1 MQAMKEAGA
10 SRSIRRAGPSGTPP
24 RADKVSG
31 RKALAGEI
39 EGTGM
44 AGDNDLSSPAARLIS
59 PDVRERYLE
68 LSRNKAKA
76 CSCCGA
82 EAGGGGEKFKV
93 CSTCRRKAYCSAA
106 CQHQDW
112 KEGGHKRSC
121 RPQKDFR
128 TDDVVVAVGI
138 QSKPELNGQLM
149 VVVGPASEGR
159 LQVMDASG
167 KSISL
172 HADKLRLVVPVEERE
187 DVAVCCSLSWRD
199 STD

>member
-1 MQAMKEAGA
+1 MQAMNEAGVSWSFEREA
-10 SRSIRRAGPSGTPP
+10 GHGTWPPPAEVTGAKTPSGEIAGPSEQKP
-24 RADKVSG
+24 
-31 RKALAGEI
+31 
-39 EGTGM
+39 
-44 AGDNDLSSPAARLIS
+44 SSPAPRLIS
-59 PDVRERYLE
+59 PSFRERYLE
-68 LSRNKAKA
+68 LSRNKTKA
-76 CSCCGA
+76 TCSCCGA
-82 EAGGGGEKFKV
+82 EAAAEGGGKKFKV

-128 TDDVVVAVGI
+128 ADDVVVAEGI

-149 VVVGPASEGR
+149 VVVGSASEGR
-159 LQVMDASG
+159 WQVIVDASG

-187 DVAVCCSLSWRD
+187 DIAG
-199 STD
+199 

>member
-1 MQAMKEAGA
+1 MSNVLFSSSLTAHCLQAMKEAGGSQSVERESGSSTEPCA
-10 SRSIRRAGPSGTPP
+10 AEVKGKDKDPSTAP
-24 RADKVSG
+24 RLVSP
-31 RKALAGEI
+31 
-39 EGTGM
+39 
-44 AGDNDLSSPAARLIS
+44 S
-59 PDVRERYLE
+59 VRERYVE

-82 EAGGGGEKFKV
+82 EAAAEGGGKKFKV

-128 TDDVVVAVGI
+128 TDDVVVAEGI

-159 LQVMDASG
+159 WQVMDASG

-187 DVAVCCSLSWRD
+187 DFG
-199 STD
+199 

>member
-1 MQAMKEAGA
+1 MAAHCLQAMEEAGGSHSA
-10 SRSIRRAGPSGTPP
+10 EREAGSSTEPCEAEVKGKDKEPSTAP
-24 RADKVSG
+24 
-31 RKALAGEI
+31 
-39 EGTGM
+39 
-44 AGDNDLSSPAARLIS
+44 RLIS

-68 LSRNKAKA
+68 LSRNKTKA

-82 EAGGGGEKFKV
+82 EAAAEGGKKFKV

-128 TDDVVVAVGI
+128 TDDVVLAEGVE
-138 QSKPELNGQLM
+138 SKLNGQLM

-159 LQVMDASG
+159 WQVMDASG

-187 DVAVCCSLSWRD
+187 D
-199 STD
+199 